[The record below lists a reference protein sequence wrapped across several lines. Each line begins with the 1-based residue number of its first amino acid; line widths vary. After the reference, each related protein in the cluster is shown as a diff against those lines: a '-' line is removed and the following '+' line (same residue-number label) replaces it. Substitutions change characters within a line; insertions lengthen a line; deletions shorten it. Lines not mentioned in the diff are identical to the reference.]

1 MNLEKGIN
9 FGGWFSQCVHT
20 EEHYDSFI
28 CEDDVKQVA
37 LWKFDHIRLPF
48 DYELVQKEN
57 GDFIEKE
64 FSRLEDFVKLCEK
77 YNLNVILDLHKA
89 FGYDFNDAGTTKGNS
104 LFDSEIMQNQFINL
118 WKKLSERFSSY
129 KNVAFELLNEVVE
142 ENAVAPWNQLIKKTI
157 QEIRKN
163 APKTPIIY
171 GGIQWNSANTLQFL
185 EAPLDENIIWTF
197 HMYEPLIF
205 THQKA
210 YWVPGM
216 DKTKEIHFPET
227 MEYLRN
233 ESIPLGYKGKDV
245 TDTLENGSG
254 KIIIEKMLS
263 KAIEVASKQNV
274 KLYCGEY
281 GVIDQAPVEDTL
293 SWFETIQLE
302 FKKYKIGNAVW
313 TYKKMDFGIIEKHY
327 EQIKDKII
335 KAIVE

>member
-1 MNLEKGIN
+1 
-9 FGGWFSQCVHT
+9 
-20 EEHYDSFI
+20 
-28 CEDDVKQVA
+28 
-37 LWKFDHIRLPF
+37 
-48 DYELVQKEN
+48 
-57 GDFIEKE
+57 
-64 FSRLEDFVKLCEK
+64 
-77 YNLNVILDLHKA
+77 
-89 FGYDFNDAGTTKGNS
+89 
-104 LFDSEIMQNQFINL
+104 
-118 WKKLSERFSSY
+118 
-129 KNVAFELLNEVVE
+129 
-142 ENAVAPWNQLIKKTI
+142 
-157 QEIRKN
+157 
-163 APKTPIIY
+163 
-171 GGIQWNSANTLQFL
+171 
-185 EAPLDENIIWTF
+185 
-197 HMYEPLIF
+197 MYEPLIF